1 MEIYQTVTQRIVE
14 HLEAGKGLKAWVRP
28 WVTGGPV
35 NFVSK
40 HEYRRILNKM
50 LLGIVATGKGYSD
63 PFWASFNQI
72 RQAGGMVKA
81 GEKACHVIFAK
92 EIRVPT
98 VNTAEPDSEE
108 AVINQKYRLF
118 KLCPI
123 FNLAQTD
130 LNPEKYRAKFAR
142 TEENIGTPNEAAERF
157 IGAINHNVRF
167 GKPEA
172 CYVPALDEIHMPDR
186 SNFKTNSDFLVTHI
200 HELAHWS
207 GHPSRLNRLLGRR
220 FGLEAYAAEEL
231 TAELTSA
238 LLSTEF
244 GIDSESVQHENY
256 LNSWLQTM
264 KKDAKFI
271 FTIAHL
277 ATEAAEFLKKEA
289 QSN

>member
-1 MEIYQTVTQRIVE
+1 MNTYEIVTAKIVE
-14 HLEAGKGLKAWVRP
+14 HLEAGKGLKSWVRP
-28 WVTGGPV
+28 WVSGGPV
-35 NFVSK
+35 NFVSR
-40 HEYRRILNKM
+40 HEYSGLLNKM
-50 LLGIVATGKGYSD
+50 LLGLVTVGKGYSD

-72 RQAGGMVKA
+72 RQAGGMVRA

-98 VNTAEPDSEE
+98 VNTVQPDSGEP
-108 AVINQKYRLF
+108 VIDQKYRVF
-118 KLCPI
+118 RLCPI

-130 LNPEKYRAKFAR
+130 LNPEKYRAKFTR
-142 TEENIGTPNEAAERF
+142 TEANDSTLNEAAERF
-157 IGAINHNVRF
+157 IGSINHKVQF
-167 GKPEA
+167 GKPAA
-172 CYVPALDEIHMPDR
+172 CYVPALDEIHMPDKQ
-186 SNFKTNSDFLVTHI
+186 SFKTNADYAVTHM

-238 LLSTEF
+238 LLSTDF
-244 GIDSESVQHENY
+244 GIDSESVQHESY
-256 LNSWLQTM
+256 LSCWLDAL

-277 ATEAAEFLKKEA
+277 AKEAADFLKQES
-289 QSN
+289 QR